1 MARFISSGAIYCAPF
16 FITRPA
22 RTPALPWLELL
33 CRAPLEMRSIGYSE
47 KGLGVT
53 VIKEVLIVAGESSA
67 DRYGAALVERLKVV
81 YGVEN
86 IRFTGTGGDA
96 MLASGVNLL
105 AHVRDLGHIGPREA
119 VSGLRA
125 YYRVFRRLIN
135 YAESRRPDVAVLLD
149 FPDFNLRLAKKL
161 NRRKVKI
168 VYYIGPQLWAWRGGR
183 VRIIKKYVDKMLVI
197 LPFEEKYYRDRGVA
211 ADFVGHPL
219 LEDFYTPQN
228 RAELLA
234 SEGLNPKAET
244 LAILPGSRRK
254 EIAYILPVMLR
265 AAILLGGNRQ
275 FLISAAPTV
284 DREIVE
290 IITREELASFPGK
303 ERFMISSRNARE
315 ILAASDFA
323 FVKSGTSS
331 LEASLV
337 GVPFLVAYKIS
348 ALSWMIGSLLIR
360 TPSKCLPNLLA
371 EKKIVPELFQ
381 AEATPEALAD
391 AAREYLENPEK
402 CAAMREELGKI
413 HGRLGERRASETVA
427 AIMNDFLA

>member
-1 MARFISSGAIYCAPF
+1 M
-16 FITRPA
+16 T
-22 RTPALPWLELL
+22 
-33 CRAPLEMRSIGYSE
+33 
-47 KGLGVT
+47 
-53 VIKEVLIVAGESSA
+53 KEVLIVAGESSA
-67 DRYGAALVERLKVV
+67 DRYGAALVECLKSMH
-81 YGVEN
+81 GAEA

-96 MLASGVNLL
+96 MLAAGVELM

-125 YYRVFRRLIN
+125 YYRVFRQLID

-161 NRRKVKI
+161 NRRKIKT

-197 LPFEEKYYRDRGVA
+197 LPFEESYYRDRGVA
-211 ADFVGHPL
+211 AEFVGHPL
-219 LEDFYTPQN
+219 LEDFLMPQN

-234 SEGLNPKAET
+234 SEGLNPEAET
-244 LAILPGSRRK
+244 LAILPGSRKK

-265 AAILLGGNRQ
+265 AAKLLGGNRQ

-290 IITREELASFPGK
+290 NITRNELASFSGK
-303 ERFMISSRNARE
+303 EMFRISSRNARE

-331 LEASLV
+331 LEAALV

-371 EKKIVPELFQ
+371 GKRIVPELFQ
-381 AEATPEALAD
+381 DEATPESLAG

-402 CAAMREELGKI
+402 SDAMREELGKI
-413 HGRLGERRASETVA
+413 RGRLGERRASESVA
-427 AIMNDFLA
+427 AVVNDFLA

>member
-1 MARFISSGAIYCAPF
+1 MHM
-16 FITRPA
+16 T
-22 RTPALPWLELL
+22 
-33 CRAPLEMRSIGYSE
+33 
-47 KGLGVT
+47 
-53 VIKEVLIVAGESSA
+53 KEVLIVAGESSA
-67 DRYGAALVERLKVV
+67 DRYGAALVEQLKAMH
-81 YGVEN
+81 GGSGGG

-96 MLASGVNLL
+96 MRAAGVELL

-125 YYRVFRRLIN
+125 YLQVFRRLTE
-135 YAESRRPDVAVLLD
+135 YAKERRPDVAVLLD

-161 NRRKVKI
+161 NPLKVRT

-197 LPFEEKYYRDRGVA
+197 LPFEESYYRDRGVA
-211 ADFVGHPL
+211 AEFVGHPL
-219 LEDFYTPQN
+219 LEGFHTPQN
-228 RAELLA
+228 RAEILA
-234 SEGLNPKAET
+234 SECLNPEAET

-265 AAILLGGNRQ
+265 AAKFLGGNRQ

-290 IITREELASFPGK
+290 AITRAELASFPGK
-303 ERFMISSRNARE
+303 ERFRISTRNARE

-331 LEASLV
+331 LEAALI
-337 GVPFLVAYKIS
+337 GVPFLVTYKIS
-348 ALSWMIGSLLIR
+348 ALSWLIGSLLIR

-371 EKKIVPELFQ
+371 GKRIVPELFQ
-381 AEATPEALAD
+381 DEATPEALAG

-402 CAAMREELGKI
+402 YGAMREELGKI
-413 HGRLGERRASETVA
+413 RGRLGERRASEAVA
-427 AIMNDFLA
+427 IAVSDYLRSNNTSLC